1 MESNAWYKHWP
12 DNSLYDRDM
21 KVATLQKQY
30 ITRVNLCIAAECK
43 QAFKMY
49 SVILYANLFN
59 FNLFLN
65 TSWLCIAAVLIC
77 IWMLFVWK
85 PFKLQIKELHVKCIF
100 WFQKMIF
107 RYMYHEFEFLLL
119 KILSCFDVKKKSILW
134 YQKFKLILFL
144 YHKIYFLISENW
156 KRMTILIRFNVVVF
170 FEESLHN

>member
-1 MESNAWYKHWP
+1 
-12 DNSLYDRDM
+12 M

-85 PFKLQIKELHVKCIF
+85 PFKLQIKELHIKCIF

-119 KILSCFDVKKKSILW
+119 KILSCFDVKKKNRFSDIRNSNWFYFYIIRYIFW
-134 YQKFKLILFL
+134 YQKTEKEWRYWFGLMLLFFSKNL
-144 YHKIYFLISENW
+144 YMIK
-156 KRMTILIRFNVVVF
+156 
-170 FEESLHN
+170 

>member
-77 IWMLFVWK
+77 TWILFVWK
-85 PFKLQIKELHVKCIF
+85 PFKLQIKELHIKCIF
-100 WFQKMIF
+100 WFQKLIF
-107 RYMYHEFEFLLL
+107 RYMFHECEFLLL
-119 KILSCFDVKKKSILW
+119 KILSWFDLKKIDS
-134 YQKFKLILFL
+134 
-144 YHKIYFLISENW
+144 LISE
-156 KRMTILIRFNVVVF
+156 I
-170 FEESLHN
+170 

>member
-85 PFKLQIKELHVKCIF
+85 PFKLQIKELHIKCIF

-119 KILSCFDVKKKSILW
+119 KILSCFDVKKK
-134 YQKFKLILFL
+134 
-144 YHKIYFLISENW
+144 KIDSLISEIQ
-156 KRMTILIRFNVVVF
+156 TDFIFI
-170 FEESLHN
+170 S

>member
-1 MESNAWYKHWP
+1 
-12 DNSLYDRDM
+12 M

-85 PFKLQIKELHVKCIF
+85 PFKLQIKELHIKCIF

-119 KILSCFDVKKKSILW
+119 KILSCFDVKKKKNRFSVIRNSNWFYFYIIRYIFW
-134 YQKFKLILFL
+134 YQKTEKEWRYWFGLMLLFFSKNL
-144 YHKIYFLISENW
+144 YIIK
-156 KRMTILIRFNVVVF
+156 
-170 FEESLHN
+170 

>member
-1 MESNAWYKHWP
+1 
-12 DNSLYDRDM
+12 M

-85 PFKLQIKELHVKCIF
+85 PFKLQIKELHIKCIF

-119 KILSCFDVKKKSILW
+119 KILSCFDVKKKNRFSDIRNSNWFYFYIIRYIFW
-134 YQKFKLILFL
+134 YQKTEKEWRYWFGLMLLVFSKNL
-144 YHKIYFLISENW
+144 YIIK
-156 KRMTILIRFNVVVF
+156 
-170 FEESLHN
+170 

>member
-1 MESNAWYKHWP
+1 
-12 DNSLYDRDM
+12 M

-85 PFKLQIKELHVKCIF
+85 PFKLQIKELHIKCIF

-119 KILSCFDVKKKSILW
+119 KILSCFDVKKKNRFSDIRNSNWFYFYIIRYIFW
-134 YQKFKLILFL
+134 YQKTEKEWRYWFGLMLLF
-144 YHKIYFLISENW
+144 
-156 KRMTILIRFNVVVF
+156 F

>member
-1 MESNAWYKHWP
+1 MSYNLKNVYIWTRKCF
-12 DNSLYDRDM
+12 LQDM

-85 PFKLQIKELHVKCIF
+85 PFKLQIKELHIKCIF
-100 WFQKMIF
+100 WFQKLIF
-107 RYMYHEFEFLLL
+107 RYMSHEFEFLLL
-119 KILSCFDVKKKSILW
+119 KILSCFDVKKKNRFSDIRNL
-134 YQKFKLILFL
+134 
-144 YHKIYFLISENW
+144 NW
-156 KRMTILIRFNVVVF
+156 FFYIIRYIF
-170 FEESLHN
+170 

>member
-1 MESNAWYKHWP
+1 
-12 DNSLYDRDM
+12 M

-85 PFKLQIKELHVKCIF
+85 PLKLQIKELHIKCIF

-119 KILSCFDVKKKSILW
+119 KILSCFDVKKKNRFSDIRNSNWFYFYIIRYIFW
-134 YQKFKLILFL
+134 YQKTEKEWRYWFGLMLLVFSKNL
-144 YHKIYFLISENW
+144 YIIK
-156 KRMTILIRFNVVVF
+156 
-170 FEESLHN
+170 

>member
-1 MESNAWYKHWP
+1 
-12 DNSLYDRDM
+12 M

-49 SVILYANLFN
+49 SVILYDNLFN

-85 PFKLQIKELHVKCIF
+85 PFKLQIKELHIKCIF

-107 RYMYHEFEFLLL
+107 RYMYHEIKFLLL
-119 KILSCFDVKKKSILW
+119 KILSCFDVKKKNRFSDIRNSNWFYFYIIRYIFW
-134 YQKFKLILFL
+134 YQKTEKEWRYWFGLMLLFFSKNL
-144 YHKIYFLISENW
+144 YIIK
-156 KRMTILIRFNVVVF
+156 
-170 FEESLHN
+170 

>member
-77 IWMLFVWK
+77 IWMLCVWK
-85 PFKLQIKELHVKCIF
+85 PFKLQIKELHIKCIF

-107 RYMYHEFEFLLL
+107 RYIYHEFEFLLL
-119 KILSCFDVKKKSILW
+119 EILSCFDVKKKIDS
-134 YQKFKLILFL
+134 
-144 YHKIYFLISENW
+144 LISEIQ
-156 KRMTILIRFNVVVF
+156 TYFIFI
-170 FEESLHN
+170 S

>member
-1 MESNAWYKHWP
+1 
-12 DNSLYDRDM
+12 M

-85 PFKLQIKELHVKCIF
+85 PFKLQIKELHIKCIF

-134 YQKFKLILFL
+134 YQKFKLIFF
-144 YHKIYFLISENW
+144 YI
-156 KRMTILIRFNVVVF
+156 IRYIFWYQKTEKEWRYWFGLMLLAF
-170 FEESLHN
+170 FRRIFT

>member
-1 MESNAWYKHWP
+1 
-12 DNSLYDRDM
+12 M

-85 PFKLQIKELHVKCIF
+85 PFKLQIKELHIKCIF

-119 KILSCFDVKKKSILW
+119 KILSCFDVKKKNRFSDIRNSNWFYFYIIRYIFW
-134 YQKFKLILFL
+134 YQKTEKEWRYWFGLMLLFFSKNL
-144 YHKIYFLISENW
+144 YIIK
-156 KRMTILIRFNVVVF
+156 
-170 FEESLHN
+170 

>member
-1 MESNAWYKHWP
+1 
-12 DNSLYDRDM
+12 M

-85 PFKLQIKELHVKCIF
+85 PFKLQIKELHIKCIF

-119 KILSCFDVKKKSILW
+119 KILSCFDVKKKKSILC